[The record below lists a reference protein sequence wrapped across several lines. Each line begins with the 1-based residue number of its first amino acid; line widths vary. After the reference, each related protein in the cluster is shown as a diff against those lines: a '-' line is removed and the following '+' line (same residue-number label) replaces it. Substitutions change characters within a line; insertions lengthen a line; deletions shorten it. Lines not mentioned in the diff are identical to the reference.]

1 MINFLSI
8 NKKRLNES
16 NGDDLEWANDAIKNL
31 PPIFNVTQTVDGK
44 DYRIDERSKM
54 GWIESLT
61 EWNESEL
68 SKDGTKI
75 LQMGG
80 SFSPSYA
87 LKFYLERGGYV
98 LLGDGGVSYI
108 VDDVVELSTTWDEH
122 TGAWDMVKKFLLS
135 LQVRM
140 PINESEEDKLNWV
153 DDVLKSEIRV
163 KDNNIPLGTKVKI
176 KIEYQEDFP
185 CSPYDY
191 DKYIKD
197 GYYIGTVEHF
207 GESGDEGF
215 IVKLDGSMG
224 HWQSTCGWPCSQEFN
239 YTGDEKCWWVDPKR
253 DEIYVYQENIH
264 ESEDDA
270 LDWAV
275 EAINDDVYKWGSIK
289 KILNDGDIISISGD
303 ICDGEGGCD
312 LTLKDEPFIFSRNS
326 RGVPYIRWSNDLD
339 KRPSG
344 WSGPSDTS
352 KDAIRMD
359 TATTQWDDEL
369 DVKILKREEYPF

>member
-16 NGDDLEWANDAIKNL
+16 DGDDLEWANDAIKNL

-54 GWIESLT
+54 GWIESLM

-98 LLGDGGVSYI
+98 LLGDGSVSYI

-140 PINESEEDKLNWV
+140 PINESEED
-153 DDVLKSEIRV
+153 E
-163 KDNNIPLGTKVKI
+163 
-176 KIEYQEDFP
+176 
-185 CSPYDY
+185 
-191 DKYIKD
+191 
-197 GYYIGTVEHF
+197 
-207 GESGDEGF
+207 
-215 IVKLDGSMG
+215 
-224 HWQSTCGWPCSQEFN
+224 
-239 YTGDEKCWWVDPKR
+239 
-253 DEIYVYQENIH
+253 
-264 ESEDDA
+264 

-275 EAINDDVYKWGSIK
+275 EAINDDVYKWGSVK

-303 ICDGEGGCD
+303 ICDGEGSCY

-344 WSGPSDTS
+344 WAGPSDTS
-352 KDAIRMD
+352 KDAIQMD
-359 TATTQWDDEL
+359 TATAQWDDEL
-369 DVKILKREEYPF
+369 DVRILKREEYPF